1 MNIKIDNDKIL
12 YTSIGN
18 AVLEFNNTLSF
29 SNNINGFFE
38 SVMALEYLINNN
50 NDEIILL
57 INNPNDVLKE
67 ALSISTLMAEARGI
81 NIYHYNLS
89 NEQPYDY
96 SKFNNYLSDNVREN
110 YELNID
116 NYVRDALYKNNL

>member
-1 MNIKIDNDKIL
+1 MKIKIDNDKIL

-50 NDEIILL
+50 DEIILL

-67 ALSISTLMAEARGI
+67 ALSISSLMAEARGI
-81 NIYHYNLS
+81 SMYRYILS

-96 SKFNNYLSDNVREN
+96 SKFNDYLSDDVREN

-116 NYVRDALYKNNL
+116 EYMRDALYRINNL